1 MNINNLGIMQG
12 RLVPREIKTKLQSF
26 PWKNWKKEIIIAKKN
41 KIKNLEW
48 TLDYKNFEKNPIIS
62 NPKKTKTFLTKNSVR
77 LKSLTAD
84 FFMQKPPFRNK
95 NNTTN
100 YLIKLIS
107 IAKKINLELIIIPLV
122 DNSSIKKF
130 EDKKIIIEYFK
141 MIQKKIKFNQLKIIF
156 ELDLPPL
163 QVSKFISFFDNS
175 FGINYDMGN
184 SAFYRFKFSEE
195 KKYFSRVYN
204 IHLKDRNK
212 DGNSVPFGEGL
223 VKFEQIF
230 KFLNQIKYKNQ
241 LILQS
246 YIPINAQ
253 LVASNTLKNFN
264 FVKKFL

>member
-1 MNINNLGIMQG
+1 MQG

-26 PWKNWKKEIIIAKKN
+26 PWKNWKKEIILAKKN

-48 TLDYKNFEKNPIIS
+48 TIDYKNFEKNPIIS
-62 NPKKTKTFLTKNSVR
+62 NPKKTKIFLTKNLVK

-84 FFMQKPPFRNK
+84 FFMQKPPFKNK

-107 IAKKINLELIIIPLV
+107 IAKKINLSLIVIPLV

-130 EDKKIIIEYFK
+130 KDKKIIIDYFK
-141 MIQKKIKFNQLKIIF
+141 MIQKKIEFNKLKIIF
-156 ELDLPPL
+156 ELDLPPN
-163 QVSKFISFFDNS
+163 QVSKFISSFNNS

-195 KKYFSRVYN
+195 KKYFSRVCN
-204 IHLKDRNK
+204 IHVKDRNK
-212 DGNSVPFGEGL
+212 EGNSVPFGEGL
-223 VKFEQIF
+223 VKFKQIF

-246 YIPINAQ
+246 YLPKNDK
-253 LVASNTLKNFN
+253 LVVSNTLKNFN
-264 FVKKFL
+264 FVRTLL